1 MPLFGVIQIATLL
14 DMARVCGNG
23 CIGHSQKALGNDSS
37 YFEAV
42 EVLMSYLRQNS
53 LQGGLDLFGSEGPKE
68 HHLHLCSH
76 EKESPANGMDLLIQ
90 GETIQG
96 LDHAPIP
103 RTGFVFQPE
112 KFGDQGSFLNQNRSD
127 GEGWHHGVISQKYE
141 RAGRAWGQ
149 PVT

>member
-14 DMARVCGNG
+14 DMARVGGNG

-76 EKESPANGMDLLIQ
+76 EKESPANGMDLSSIRIVPTVRVGIMESSLRSTSARV
-90 GETIQG
+90 GPG
-96 LDHAPIP
+96 GSPS
-103 RTGFVFQPE
+103 PE
-112 KFGDQGSFLNQNRSD
+112 
-127 GEGWHHGVISQKYE
+127 
-141 RAGRAWGQ
+141 
-149 PVT
+149 